1 MDQTIVALFDNR
13 ADAEAAVAKLVE
25 AGISRTSISLTSG
38 KGERYTSASTSAYD
52 YRRDEGGFWA
62 SMKDLFMPEEDRYA
76 YAEGLNRGGT
86 VITAKI
92 DTAHAVMAEEVLES
106 AGGSLD
112 LEQEEAG
119 WRSSGWTGYSAAAG
133 STAAAGTSTAGLAA
147 TPTSRTGTGTVGL
160 GAGQDETI
168 SVYEETLKV
177 GKRVVDRGRVRLR
190 SYVVETPVS
199 EQISLRDE
207 TVEIE
212 RHPVDRVVT
221 AAEATAFAS
230 GERVIEVE
238 AHGEEAVVSKDLRV
252 KEEIGLRKTA
262 EERVE
267 TVSDKVRHTEVEIE
281 DGRVAETKSVSGV
294 STGTRKPL

>member
-1 MDQTIVALFDNR
+1 MNQTIVALFDNR
-13 ADAEAAVAKLVE
+13 ADAEAAVGELVK
-25 AGISRTSISLTSG
+25 AGVDRTSIGITSG
-38 KGERYTSASTSAYD
+38 KGERYAASATSSYD
-52 YRRDEGGFWA
+52 YGRDEGGFWA
-62 SMKDLFMPEEDRYA
+62 SLKDLFMPEEDRYA

-86 VITAKI
+86 VVTAKI
-92 DTAHAVMAEEVLES
+92 DSAHASMAEEVLES

-119 WRSSGWTGYSAAAG
+119 WRSSGWTGYSAAGLTAG
-133 STAAAGTSTAGLAA
+133 TAGLAA
-147 TPTSRTGTGTVGL
+147 STARTGAAATL
-160 GAGQDETI
+160 SAGQDETI
-168 SVYEETLKV
+168 KLYEESLKV
-177 GKRVVDRGRVRLR
+177 GKRVVDRGRVKLR
-190 SYVVETPVS
+190 SYVVETPVN

-230 GERVIEVE
+230 GERVIEAE

-262 EERVE
+262 EERTE
-267 TVSDKVRHTEVEIE
+267 TVSDKVRRTEVEIE
-281 DGRVAETKSVSGV
+281 DTRVAATKPVAGV
-294 STGTRKPL
+294 GTGTRKPL

>member
-13 ADAEAAVAKLVE
+13 TDAEAAVAQLVE
-25 AGISRTSISLTSG
+25 AGISRSSIGLTSG
-38 KGERYTSASTSAYD
+38 KGERYNSASTSAYD

-86 VITAKI
+86 VVTAKI

-119 WRSSGWTGYSAAAG
+119 WRSSGWTGYSAVTG
-133 STAAAGTSTAGLAA
+133 STAAAGTASTAGLAA
-147 TPTSRTGTGTVGL
+147 ASRTGTGAIGL

-168 SVYEETLKV
+168 SVYEESLKV
-177 GKRVVDRGRVRLR
+177 GKRVVNRGRVRLR

-212 RHPVDRVVT
+212 RHPVDRIVT
-221 AAEATAFAS
+221 AAEAAAFAG

-262 EERVE
+262 EERTE

-281 DGRVAETKSVSGV
+281 DGRAESTRVSGV
-294 STGTRKPL
+294 EPGTRKPL

>member
-1 MDQTIVALFDNR
+1 MDQTIVALFENR
-13 ADAEAAVAKLVE
+13 ADAEAAVQKLTT
-25 AGISRTSISLTSG
+25 AGVARSSIGITSG
-38 KGERYTSASTSAYD
+38 KGERYMKSATSSYD

-76 YAEGLNRGGT
+76 YAEGLSRGGT
-86 VITAKI
+86 VVTAKI
-92 DTAHAVMAEEVLES
+92 DAAHAVMAEEVLES

-119 WRSSGWTGYSAAAG
+119 WRSSGWSGYSATG
-133 STAAAGTSTAGLAA
+133 TTAAAGAAGLAA
-147 TPTSRTGTGTVGL
+147 TTAARTGTAAL
-160 GAGQDETI
+160 GSGQDETI
-168 SVYEETLKV
+168 SVYEESLKV
-177 GKRVVDRGRVRLR
+177 GKRVVDRGRIRLR

-199 EQISLRDE
+199 EQVSLRDE

-212 RHPVDRVVT
+212 RHPVDRAVT
-221 AAEATAFAS
+221 AGEATAFAG

-262 EERVE
+262 EQRTE
-267 TVSDKVRHTEVEIE
+267 TITDKVRHTEVEIE
-281 DGRVAETKSVSGV
+281 DSRVAATKPAAEIKP
-294 STGTRKPL
+294 GTRKPL

>member
-1 MDQTIVALFDNR
+1 MV
-13 ADAEAAVAKLVE
+13 
-25 AGISRTSISLTSG
+25 
-38 KGERYTSASTSAYD
+38 
-52 YRRDEGGFWA
+52 
-62 SMKDLFMPEEDRYA
+62 
-76 YAEGLNRGGT
+76 
-86 VITAKI
+86 TAKI

-119 WRSSGWTGYSAAAG
+119 WRSSGWTGYSAATG
-133 STAAAGTSTAGLAA
+133 STVAAGTASTAGLA
-147 TPTSRTGTGTVGL
+147 PTAASRTGTGAIGL

-168 SVYEETLKV
+168 SVYEESLKV

-212 RHPVDRVVT
+212 RHPVDRIVT
-221 AAEATAFAS
+221 AAEAAAFAG

-262 EERVE
+262 EER
-267 TVSDKVRHTEVEIE
+267 
-281 DGRVAETKSVSGV
+281 DGDRVGQGAAH
-294 STGTRKPL
+294 